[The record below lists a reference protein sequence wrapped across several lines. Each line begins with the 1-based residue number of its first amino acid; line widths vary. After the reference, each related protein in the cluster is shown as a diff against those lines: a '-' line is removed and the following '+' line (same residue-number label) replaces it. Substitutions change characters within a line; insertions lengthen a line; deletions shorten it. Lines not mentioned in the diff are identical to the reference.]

1 MAEAVVIT
9 PAIVTSVIVAEITV
23 TATIVNEI
31 EIIGIVP
38 TIVSDEMIETIVIA
52 TGIIVNAITDL
63 SLHPDAMPIKAEAT
77 IKAPAAECDIF
88 QYFFS
93 NFPSSKKHK
102 EYKL

>member
-9 PAIVTSVIVAEITV
+9 PAIVTAVIVAEITV
-23 TATIVNEI
+23 TATIVIAIATI
-31 EIIGIVP
+31 EKE
-38 TIVSDEMIETIVIA
+38 TIVTDVMIETIVIA

>member
-9 PAIVTSVIVAEITV
+9 PAIVTAVIVAEITV

-31 EIIGIVP
+31 EIIGIVS

-52 TGIIVNAITDL
+52 TGIINVNAITDL

-77 IKAPAAECDIF
+77 IEAPAAECDIF
-88 QYFFS
+88 QYFFQI
-93 NFPSSKKHK
+93 FPPQKA
-102 EYKL
+102 

>member
-9 PAIVTSVIVAEITV
+9 PAIVTAVIVAEITV

-31 EIIGIVP
+31 EIIGIVS

>member
-1 MAEAVVIT
+1 VVIT
-9 PAIVTSVIVAEITV
+9 PAIVTAVIVAEITV
-23 TATIVNEI
+23 TATIVIEI
-31 EIIGIVP
+31 ETIEIVA

>member
-1 MAEAVVIT
+1 VIG
-9 PAIVTSVIVAEITV
+9 VEITV
-23 TATIVNEI
+23 TATIVIAIATI
-31 EIIGIVP
+31 EKE
-38 TIVSDEMIETIVIA
+38 TIVTDVMIETIVIA